1 MAGKVS
7 KEMMDNRKQIQQRIF
22 RAPEGYFEG
31 LEKRLSAIPASCREE
46 RVTVWTRVSPYLAL
60 AASFVAIVLCAT
72 VILKKTA
79 GVPAEEDDIDYIAF
93 RYLIPETAPYSIYDE
108 SLIEDES
115 SSFENVVDYLI
126 DSGVSLAQIGY
137 LAENYE

>member
-1 MAGKVS
+1 MT
-7 KEMMDNRKQIQQRIF
+7 
-22 RAPEGYFEG
+22 
-31 LEKRLSAIPASCREE
+31 L
-46 RVTVWTRVSPYLAL
+46 T
-60 AASFVAIVLCAT
+60 
-72 VILKKTA
+72 
-79 GVPAEEDDIDYIAF
+79 IAF

-115 SSFENVVDYLI
+115 SSLENVVDYLI